1 MGRAK
6 KRSGERPA
14 LGEARGGLRLSRET
28 YMPRRGLQPWLR
40 TVTVWLKD
48 GSAFK
53 THALYTGK
61 NVKDHVVLSR
71 EPSTHPA
78 WTGQRTLVE
87 KEDGLF
93 DSAARGREKEDQADQ
108 VVSEKRA
115 AVDDK

>member
-1 MGRAK
+1 M
-6 KRSGERPA
+6 
-14 LGEARGGLRLSRET
+14 SRET

-87 KEDGLF
+87 TEDGAYKQFQKKFGF
-93 DSAARGREKEDQADQ
+93 DGGKKTASLIQQLGGAKKKTKPTK
-108 VVSEKRA
+108 S
-115 AVDDK
+115 